1 MRHFVCI
8 FPDIQHMGFKD
19 AIVFL
24 LRQNNINIDVNSLI
38 SYNKDCFECN
48 NNKKCFNCGLYYNES
63 CNELK
68 NILFSTSYLKENSIC
83 MQKLKEIFEDY
94 NPITEYNPCTID
106 GSYIIHSNLILFHT
120 ISVYQ
125 KIYNDLKNNVFHSH
139 DEIVIFFHLFFQE
152 TLRRYNNTLNK

>member
-1 MRHFVCI
+1 
-8 FPDIQHMGFKD
+8 MGFKD